1 VDGQGIEAL
10 KDAVAALV
18 WSGAVA
24 GEPHQLT
31 VNARHAAAL
40 HRAAESL
47 RLARTALAG
56 GESLELVAFE
66 LRTVTAA
73 VGEIVGKTTTD
84 NLLDAIFGQFCLGK

>member
-1 VDGQGIEAL
+1 
-10 KDAVAALV
+10 
-18 WSGAVA
+18 
-24 GEPHQLT
+24 
-31 VNARHAAAL
+31 
-40 HRAAESL
+40 L